1 MNMIEALEIKLN
13 KKSKKNF
20 LPMQIGDVQR
30 NSSRHK
36 SFKGINLILSSDFN
50 RRRG

>member
-20 LPMQIGDVQR
+20 LPMQIGDVKETQADI
-30 NSSRHK
+30 
-36 SFKGINLILSSDFN
+36 SF
-50 RRRG
+50 